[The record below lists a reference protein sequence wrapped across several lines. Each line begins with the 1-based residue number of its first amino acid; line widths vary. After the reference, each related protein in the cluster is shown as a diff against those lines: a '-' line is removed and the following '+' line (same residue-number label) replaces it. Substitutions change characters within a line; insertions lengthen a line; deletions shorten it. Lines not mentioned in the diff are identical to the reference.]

1 MLFRCTCI
9 FTLCFALCANGKLAA
24 QCKSYRLS
32 TNNDTINCTDTSNL
46 KQGIWVNTV
55 AALRGEPAYT
65 EQGSYHDGLKEGT
78 WYRFNDMEDV
88 MAVENYRFGYK
99 NGNSTYYNLF
109 GILRQESWKAIDPK
123 NPYDTIKVYDLEDAS
138 KYRWQVVRVDATT
151 VKHGTWLYYDP
162 QRNTIIR
169 SEEYVLDELVSNP
182 KKTQLVGI
190 NDKNGNG
197 TDSLTAAQNKPQE
210 VLDFERLKGRK
221 KKIILRDGAT
231 GIN

>member
-1 MLFRCTCI
+1 MIL
-9 FTLCFALCANGKLAA
+9 FALNATEKLAA

-32 TNNDTINCTDTSNL
+32 SNNDTINCTDTSNV
-46 KQGIWVNTV
+46 KQGVWVNTV

-65 EQGSYHDGLKEGT
+65 EQGTYGNGLKEGT

-99 NGNSTYYNLF
+99 NGNCTYYNLF

-123 NPYDTIKVYDLEDAS
+123 NPYDTIKVYDLDDAA

-162 QRNTIIR
+162 QRNSIIR
-169 SEEYVLDELVSNP
+169 TEEYVLDALVTKP
-182 KKTQLVGI
+182 KKTLIIDNNGL
-190 NDKNGNG
+190 NGNRP
-197 TDSLTAAQNKPQE
+197 DSLNAAQNKPPE
-210 VLDFERLKGRK
+210 VLEFERLKGRK